1 MKWEKNVYYF
11 WVEALKV
18 NTFLNYF
25 SFLFLMT
32 TSNISQMGCPVGFQ
46 SEAEQRGNQSVLDT

>member
-1 MKWEKNVYYF
+1 MNVYYF

-32 TSNISQMGCPVGFQ
+32 ISNIPQTGCPVGFQ